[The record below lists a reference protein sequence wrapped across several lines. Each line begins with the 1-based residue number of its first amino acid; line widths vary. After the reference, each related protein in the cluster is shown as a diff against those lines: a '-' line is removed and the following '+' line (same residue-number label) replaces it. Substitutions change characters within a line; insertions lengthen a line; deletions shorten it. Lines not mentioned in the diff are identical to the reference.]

1 MKNIKQILTIS
12 LFSLTCSNTVI
23 AASMEEGWVLYDQ
36 SNFRKAAE
44 VFRGLKPIPAQVLGA
59 LCQMT
64 VAKQAVSDAKDDL
77 QYCKDAVAAN
87 DPAGLVSFGLANI
100 NGNERLGLPKDK
112 KLGLG
117 YLAES
122 MIANYPVAS
131 DMLCNYYYLESEY
144 GRATPFCKVAAASNL
159 AIGLYRLALMSLNG
173 KGAIQDFEKGRNF
186 ALLSASLNY
195 FDAYMLL
202 GEISKSGNYGKPK
215 DLVAAYAWFVLA
227 GAANSD
233 SDKPREEREALEI
246 GQPKILEAQKM
257 AGNWK
262 INDSQKWRNLYPVV
276 KK

>member
-1 MKNIKQILTIS
+1 
-12 LFSLTCSNTVI
+12 V
-23 AASMEEGWVLYDQ
+23 EEGWVLYDQ
-36 SNFRKAAE
+36 SNFKKAAE

-59 LCQMT
+59 LCQMI

-77 QYCKDAVAAN
+77 QYCKEAVAVN
-87 DPAGLVSFGLANI
+87 DPAGLVSFGLAHI
-100 NGNERLGLPKDK
+100 MGNDRLGLPKDK

-144 GRATPFCKVAAASNL
+144 GQATPFCKVAAASNL
-159 AIGLYRLALMSLNG
+159 AVGLHRLALMSLNG
-173 KGAIQDFEKGRNF
+173 KGAIQDFEKGRNL
-186 ALLSASLNY
+186 ALLSASLNHV
-195 FDAYMLL
+195 DAYMLL
-202 GEISKSGNYGKPK
+202 GDISKTGTYGKPK

-227 GAANSD
+227 GAAAPD
-233 SDKPREEREALEI
+233 SDKPRQERDALELD
-246 GQPKILEAQKM
+246 QSKVLEAQKM

-262 INDSQKWRNLYPVV
+262 IIESQKWRNQYPVV